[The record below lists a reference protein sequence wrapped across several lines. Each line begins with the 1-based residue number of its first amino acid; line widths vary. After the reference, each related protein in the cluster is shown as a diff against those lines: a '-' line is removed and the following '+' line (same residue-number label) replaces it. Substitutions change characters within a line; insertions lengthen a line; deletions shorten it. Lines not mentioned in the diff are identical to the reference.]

1 MPTEKDVEHD
11 VTAPALRTARMDRLE
26 TLSLSVLLCFVAALQ
41 LSVAASGV
49 LLALTL
55 LCWVALLVTREEEQF
70 GVPRFF
76 WPLAVYAAVTLIS
89 STASVDPGVSI
100 VDSKQLVLFLIVPLV
115 YRLARGHRAHLFAS
129 VIIAVGAASA
139 LVGLFQYGFLQFDN
153 LGRRPEGMLT
163 HYMTYS
169 GALML
174 VACVAG
180 ARVLF
185 GRHDRTWPML
195 VLPAILVALGLTF
208 TRSAWVGLCIG
219 MAVLLSLRDRRLVAG
234 IPVALALAIVVAPS
248 SVTDRFYSIFDLQDP
263 TNRDR
268 VAMLKSGAAM
278 VEDHPLTGVGPDQVK
293 AVYQVYRV
301 PESVQPLNVHLHN
314 VPMQIAAER
323 GLPALVVWLWFVIT
337 VARDLYRRVQHRTG
351 ATRALAAGALASLVA
366 MLGAG
371 FFEYN
376 FGDSEFLMLL
386 LVILTLPFAAERPE
400 SVYGHP

>member
-1 MPTEKDVEHD
+1 
-11 VTAPALRTARMDRLE
+11 MDRLE

-55 LCWVALLVTREEEQF
+55 LCWGALLVLREEQLE
-70 GVPRFF
+70 VPAFF
-76 WPLAVYAAVTLIS
+76 WPLAAYAAVTLLS
-89 STASVDPGVSI
+89 STASVDPATSL

-139 LVGLFQYGFLQFDN
+139 LVGLFQYGFLHFDN
-153 LGRRPEGMLT
+153 LGRRPQGALT

-174 VACVAG
+174 VACVAA
-180 ARVLF
+180 ARLLF
-185 GRHDRTWPML
+185 GRRDRIWPLL
-195 VLPAILVALGLTF
+195 VLPAVLVALGLTF
-208 TRSAWVGLCIG
+208 TRSAWVGVCVG
-219 MAVLLSLRDRRLVAG
+219 MAVLLALRDRRLVAAV
-234 IPVALALAIVVAPS
+234 PLAIAAAVVLAPATI
-248 SVTDRFYSIFDLQDP
+248 TDRVYSIFDLKDP

-293 AVYQVYRV
+293 AVYPQYRV

-323 GLPALVVWLWFVIT
+323 GLPALLVWLWFIGA
-337 VARDLYRRVQHRTG
+337 VARDLYVRAQRRSGV
-351 ATRALAAGALASLVA
+351 TRALAAGALASLCA

-371 FFEYN
+371 LFEYN

-386 LVILTLPFAAERPE
+386 LVVLTLPFAAERPE
-400 SVYGHP
+400 SVPRHL